1 MTDESGA
8 LATPA
13 PGNGVGWYVYG
24 VVPWS
29 VEVPV
34 TAGIEEGRPMAFI
47 LEGPIMAVASPVSL
61 AVFDS
66 EPLRRNMEDPRWLA
80 EKVCQHEAVVE
91 AMADR
96 HPVLPMKFCTIFRSP
111 NAVRRMLREHALRFQ
126 EALEFVRDKEE
137 WGVKGFAHRGC
148 LREAA
153 LRRDPELREMA
164 EQLAVSARNRPGS
177 AFFLKRRMDDLAEQR
192 RMEREAE
199 LVREAVEALRGSVVQ
214 LAINSPLRVRG
225 NGTDL
230 SASTAGLSACLP
242 AGAAPAGGN
251 AQAGGDPGEEIVLNL
266 ACLVLRQE
274 VQTFLAEVRRWNEA
288 GADQGLRLVASGPWP
303 PYNFSPRLGNHAR

>member
-8 LATPA
+8 PATPA

-34 TAGIEEGRPMAFI
+34 TTGIDGGRPTVFI
-47 LEGPIMAVASPVSL
+47 PEGPVMAVASPVSL
-61 AVFDS
+61 ALFDS

-80 EKVCQHEAVVE
+80 EKVCRHEAVVE
-91 AMADR
+91 AMMAR
-96 HPVLPMKFCTIFRSP
+96 GPILPMKFCTIFRSP
-111 NAVRRMLREHALRFQ
+111 DAVRRMLRENALGFQ
-126 EALEFVRDKEE
+126 EALEFVQEKEE

-153 LRRDPELREMA
+153 LRRDPELCELA

-199 LVREAVEALRGSVVQ
+199 LIQAAATALRDSVVQ
-214 LAINSPLRVRG
+214 LASLPSPRIQGVGEDPAVR
-225 NGTDL
+225 
-230 SASTAGLSACLP
+230 SS
-242 AGAAPAGGN
+242 GGR
-251 AQAGGDPGEEIVLNL
+251 PKEEMVLNL
-266 ACLVLRQE
+266 ACLVLRE
-274 VQTFLAEVRRWNEA
+274 AVQPFLAEVQRWNEA
-288 GADQGLRLVASGPWP
+288 AEDHGLRLVASGPWP
-303 PYNFSPRLGNHAR
+303 PYNFSPRLGNDAR